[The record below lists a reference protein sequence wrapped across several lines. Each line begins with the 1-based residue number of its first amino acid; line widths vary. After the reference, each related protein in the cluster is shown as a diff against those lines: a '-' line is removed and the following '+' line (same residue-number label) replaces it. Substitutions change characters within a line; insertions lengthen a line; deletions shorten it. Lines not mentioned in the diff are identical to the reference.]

1 MAEAASLCEAL
12 TQCQWMQRWL
22 ECLETGR
29 FVETQ
34 SRLSDIQLKPIM
46 KEGSQSIVDR
56 KSVFDL
62 IHGGNLTGVDKK
74 ASLEL
79 LVCKDALL
87 SLDGELRWVPHELNP
102 SDSMTK
108 SSANH
113 ECLLRLLQSCQYSL
127 RAESEI
133 MEERKQY
140 RDEHQRS
147 NPRPKKS
154 LCFNG
159 VDTSPD

>member
-12 TQCQWMQRWL
+12 TQCQWMQRWR
-22 ECLETGR
+22 ECLETGH
-29 FVETQ
+29 FANTPSQ
-34 SRLSDIQLKPIM
+34 LSEIQLKPIM
-46 KEGSQSIVDR
+46 KEGSQREYKVTAIVDS

-62 IHGGNLTGVDKK
+62 IHGGNLTGADKK

-108 SSANH
+108 GNANH
-113 ECLLRLLQSCQYSL
+113 ECLLRLLTLCQYSL
-127 RAESEI
+127 RAEKDI
-133 MEERKQY
+133 MEERRQY

-154 LCFNG
+154 
-159 VDTSPD
+159 